1 MDSHGQQTTTA
12 NSPRGQ
18 LEVVIAED
26 SPTQAA
32 HLKLILEG
40 QRFRVVVTRNGKE
53 ALEALRQHKPT
64 LVITDIVMPEMDGYE
79 LCRHIRADERI
90 ADLPVILLTGLSDPE
105 DVFKGLECGADNFIP
120 KPYDPENLVARIDYL
135 LANAHLGIREKVQT
149 SMEVFLAG
157 RKHVITSDRAQML
170 NLLLSTYEAA
180 VKKNRELAEAR
191 DELTKLNEQLEGKV
205 LERTAALAA
214 EVGER
219 KRAETEVRKLNEE
232 LELRVRERTVE
243 LEAANRELEAFS
255 YSVSHDLRSPL
266 RAVGAFSKE
275 LRQEFSHHLPAEAQ
289 ELLSRV
295 ISNAQRMTQL
305 IDDLLHF
312 FRLNRQPLSKQP
324 VAILPI
330 VQHLLE
336 ELRREHKKR
345 SLEIRL
351 GDLPDSIGDR
361 SLLTQVFANLL
372 SNAFKFTRHTDKA
385 VIEIGYIYQ
394 EGEGAYFV
402 RDNGAG
408 FDMQYAGKLF
418 GVFQRLHRQ
427 DEFEGT
433 GVGLS
438 IVQRIIQR
446 HGGRAW
452 AQGELGKGATFF
464 FTLPVKSPGPL
475 RL

>member
-40 QRFRVVVTRNGKE
+40 QGFRVVVTRNGKE

-219 KRAETEVRKLNEE
+219 KQAEAEVRKLNEN

-266 RAVGAFSKE
+266 RAVGTFSKA
-275 LRQEFSHHLPAEAQ
+275 LREEFSPHLPSEAQ

-295 ISNAQRMTQL
+295 IANAQRMTQL

-312 FRLNRQPLSKQP
+312 SHLNRLPLSK
-324 VAILPI
+324 
-330 VQHLLE
+330 
-336 ELRREHKKR
+336 R
-345 SLEIRL
+345 
-351 GDLPDSIGDR
+351 
-361 SLLTQVFANLL
+361 
-372 SNAFKFTRHTDKA
+372 
-385 VIEIGYIYQ
+385 
-394 EGEGAYFV
+394 
-402 RDNGAG
+402 
-408 FDMQYAGKLF
+408 
-418 GVFQRLHRQ
+418 
-427 DEFEGT
+427 
-433 GVGLS
+433 
-438 IVQRIIQR
+438 
-446 HGGRAW
+446 
-452 AQGELGKGATFF
+452 
-464 FTLPVKSPGPL
+464 
-475 RL
+475 